1 MKITTKKLIVAGAL
15 VAAALIFL
23 TNCKSP
29 ASQPDAVVSTSTA
42 GLADTTAQV
51 DSTKTTAAVVA
62 DTAKV
67 RAPLKLVITNL
78 KSATGPVI
86 VGVYNEK
93 CRFPDPKCQLKIYTF
108 KPDSMSLT
116 AMITDLPFG
125 VYALAIY
132 QDVNSNGKIDKNFI
146 GIPTEPYAFSNNYKP
161 TVKAPAFKNCRFN
174 YCADTNMV
182 AMKMIQ

>member
-1 MKITTKKLIVAGAL
+1 MTTTNKLVIVGTM
-15 VAAALIFL
+15 VAAALFFL

-42 GLADTTAQV
+42 NSADTTAQA
-51 DSTKTTAAVVA
+51 DSTNTAVAAVA
-62 DTAKV
+62 DSAKV
-67 RAPLKLVITNL
+67 RTPLKLVITNL

-93 CRFPDPKCQLKIYTF
+93 CKFPDPKCQLKVYTF

-146 GIPTEPYAFSNNYKP
+146 GVPTEPYAFSNNYKP
-161 TVKAPAFKNCRFN
+161 TVKAPGFKNCRFS
-174 YCADTNMV
+174 YCADTNVV